1 MLIFSEITPLR
12 EYLAKQLDKKI
23 GFVPTMGGLHQG
35 HLSLI
40 EIIKKQCD
48 LVVVSIF
55 VNPAQFGQNEDL
67 SSYPRP
73 LETDKKKLNTLK
85 VDILFLPTTE
95 TIYPKDSNLFIDMG
109 YISTILCGKTRPD
122 FFNGIALVISKLFN
136 IIQPDIAI
144 FGEKDHQQLLTIK
157 QLVRDLNFDI
167 KIVSGETSREND
179 GLAMSSRNVYL
190 TDNQRKI
197 APKFYQTLKTIKID
211 SNIEE
216 IKNKLS
222 QNFKVDYLEILD
234 SNTLKKITVDSKEI
248 IVISAVVLGKT
259 RLIDNIISPI

>member
-1 MLIFSEITPLR
+1 MLIFENINEIKN
-12 EYLAKQLDKKI
+12 YLSKQSHKKI

-40 EIIKKQCD
+40 ETIKTHCD

-55 VNPAQFGQNEDL
+55 VNPAQFGPTEDL
-67 SSYPRP
+67 STYPRP
-73 LETDKKKLNTLK
+73 LEADKKKLNTLK
-85 VDILFLPTTE
+85 IDILFLPTVE
-95 TIYPKDSNLFIDMG
+95 IIYPKNSTLFIDMG
-109 YISTILCGKTRPD
+109 KISTILCGKTRPD
-122 FFNGIALVISKLFN
+122 FFNGIALVIAKLFN

-144 FGEKDHQQLLTIK
+144 FGDKDFQQLRVIK
-157 QLVRDLNFDI
+157 QLVKDLNFNI
-167 KIVSGETSREND
+167 KIISGKTIREQD

-190 TDNQRKI
+190 TTTERKT
-197 APKFYQTLKTIKID
+197 APKFYQILNSVKIN
-211 SNIEE
+211 SNIKE
-216 IKNKLS
+216 IKNELS

-259 RLIDNIISPI
+259 RLIDNIRKII